1 MNAKSYGYLHYF
13 IFCFMRN
20 KQQSKTERIIYEYY
34 NYVSIEIIKICYQ
47 SMLSIDAKSKEWTEI
62 VRISKEESML
72 MRKLAPE
79 VKITIVNRAS
89 SHKKYFADETREC
102 FAALNKIRGKHD
114 VRR

>member
-1 MNAKSYGYLHYF
+1 
-13 IFCFMRN
+13 
-20 KQQSKTERIIYEYY
+20 
-34 NYVSIEIIKICYQ
+34 
-47 SMLSIDAKSKEWTEI
+47 
-62 VRISKEESML
+62 ML